1 MKIKLSVKEFCTFKE
16 VANKFRI
23 IFNCTHIK
31 KEKIVEI
38 EANESDL
45 KELGYLEKCQT

>member
-23 IFNCTHIK
+23 LFESTHVK
-31 KEKIVEI
+31 KKHIVEI

-45 KELGYLEKCQT
+45 KELGYIK